1 MRVLARCCAILS
13 ATAVCGPLGVLTGGI
28 ESRAQQ
34 ASVSAWDAA
43 EFRVWGFVPYWTPQ
57 SQLNGFPADGVYNH
71 VSDVLYFSGV
81 RPMAN
86 GNLNYHPN
94 ANGHL
99 SALKNHAAQ
108 HGFRF
113 HMSMFDT
120 AGGDVETVWNSI
132 TGNATNRA
140 NFVNNVKN
148 LLLANNMTGFNLDWE
163 RPNTVAEWAN
173 YTQLAKDL
181 RAAFDAQ
188 GLDFEISVDDY
199 GFASSQWDDTPV
211 FDAHTYDQLFI
222 MGYHYPAFGNGS
234 LNNNNFANTKLNL
247 TGQGSVKAFQNE
259 QLVMGIGTWGTN
271 GPATVS
277 LKNIVAV
284 NPNLPADALT
294 FTGTVNDLNGTP
306 RTGTWDIESRY
317 QVREKAQLALDR
329 NMAGM
334 MSWTL
339 HYDAVNERSLHR
351 VMHHYIVFQ
360 RGVPDVNLDGR
371 VNAADANVLADN
383 MGTVPGWKGTATAA
397 QFENFYISGNWEKGD
412 HDGNGFVNQHDADWL
427 TGRFAALGVDL
438 PDRLAYTGTF
448 ENFAGGNGLSGRWE
462 AVRGAGGQL
471 PETGN
476 YTQHAE
482 GFLAFT
488 GSGPGA
494 NLHSNS
500 AVTVRNQNAAEAFD
514 AINTAPRTMRVSLE
528 TPIDLAQDED
538 TYFTFLVRQNLA
550 PLLASQVGSPNR
562 TLALEFLDAA
572 GANQFDFSLFGQ
584 QEDFAIRHQADAAG
598 EDVSADGFT
607 ADTTYLFVGK
617 IAGNGTGANTLRASL
632 FANGAAV
639 GKFTDLGFE
648 WMLTADSS
656 TGFNPLITQLQITSL
671 YEANYTVSNVWIGG
685 AHDFFAPTLADVG
698 DFNED
703 GMVDAADYVVWRRGL
718 GTMYSQAHYGVW
730 RANFGRTAEVGAAGR
745 AASTHFVG
753 APPPRLGEPAAAV
766 PEPNAT
772 ALMLFGILAIV
783 SLMTRAR

>member
-1 MRVLARCCAILS
+1 MSPGARYRAIFIVAIGCSPLVVMTGAS
-13 ATAVCGPLGVLTGGI
+13 AA
-28 ESRAQQ
+28 RAQQ
-34 ASVSAWDAA
+34 TSISAWEAA
-43 EFRVWGFVPYWTPQ
+43 DFRVWGFVPYWTPQ
-57 SQLNGFPADGVYNH
+57 TQLNGFPADGIYNH

-99 SALKNHAAQ
+99 TALKAHAAQ

-163 RPNTVAEWAN
+163 RPNTVTEWAN

-211 FDAHTYDQLFI
+211 FDARTYDQLFI

-247 TGQGSVKAFQNE
+247 VGQGADKAFKNE
-259 QLVMGIGTWGTN
+259 QLVIGIGTWGAN

-294 FTGTVNDLNGTP
+294 FTGTVADLNGTL

-317 QVREKAQLALDR
+317 QVREKTQLALDR

-339 HYDAVNERSLHR
+339 HYDAINERSLHR
-351 VMHHYIVFQ
+351 VMHHYIVVK
-360 RGVPDVNLDGR
+360 RGVPDLNLDGR
-371 VNAADANVLADN
+371 VNAVDANVLADN

-397 QFENFYISGNWEKGD
+397 QFESFYISGNWEKGD
-412 HDGNGFVNQHDADWL
+412 RDGNGFVNQQDADWL
-427 TGRFAALGVDL
+427 AGRFGTLGVAL

-448 ENFAGGNGLSGRWE
+448 EEFQDGAGLSGRWE

-476 YTQHAE
+476 YTQHGA
-482 GFLAFT
+482 GLLSFT
-488 GSGPGA
+488 GTGA
-494 NLHSNS
+494 GAGRHSDT
-500 AVTVRNQNAAEAFD
+500 AVTLRNQNAAEAFD
-514 AINTAPRTMRVSLE
+514 AINAAPREMRVGLAV
-528 TPIDLAQDED
+528 PIDLAQQDD
-538 TYFTFLVRQNLA
+538 TYFTFLVRQNSA
-550 PLLASQVGSPNR
+550 PLLASQVNSLDR
-562 TLALEFLDAA
+562 TLSLEFFDAA
-572 GANQFDFSLFGQ
+572 GQSQFDFALFGQ
-584 QEDFAIRHQADAAG
+584 QQQFAIRHQADAVGDDAWA
-598 EDVSADGFT
+598 EGFAT
-607 ADTTYLFVGK
+607 DTTYLFVGK
-617 IAGNGTGANTLRASL
+617 IAGNGTEANTLQASL
-632 FANGAAV
+632 FAEGAAV
-639 GKFTDLGFE
+639 GKFTDPSFE
-648 WMLTADSS
+648 WMLTAESS
-656 TGFNPLITQLQITSL
+656 PDFNPVITQLQFASL
-671 YEANYTVSNVWIGG
+671 YEANYTVSNVWTGG
-685 AHDFFAPTLADVG
+685 AHEFFAPTPADMG

-718 GTMYSQAHYGVW
+718 GTIYTAAHYNVW
-730 RANFGRTAEVGAAGR
+730 RIHYGEVVDGGSSAAI
-745 AASTHFVG
+745 AASI
-753 APPPRLGEPAAAV
+753 PEPAAFISLL
-766 PEPNAT
+766 P
-772 ALMLFGILAIV
+772 LLFFLAIAGRFRG
-783 SLMTRAR
+783 LGG